1 MTEEKLLNAKMEHY
15 SFDPLNYKVEDEL
28 MVTITL
34 CEYRELVKG
43 SARYDALLSESYKRR
58 NAAEDVAAQLRERVR
73 SLQEKLRGL
82 QERIE
87 KECGED
93 VRDVPSESVSPALP

>member
-1 MTEEKLLNAKMEHY
+1 MAEEKLLNAKMEHY
-15 SFDPLNYKVEDEL
+15 SFDPLNYKAEDEL

-34 CEYRELVKG
+34 GEYRELVKE

-58 NAAEDVAAQLRERVR
+58 NAAEKEAAQLRERVR
-73 SLQEKLRGL
+73 DL
-82 QERIE
+82 QERLE

-93 VRDVPSESVSPALP
+93 VRDVPSESVSPALS